1 MSFFKKINK
10 ENPAVSNALFVLC
23 ITLLGVFL
31 RLQYL
36 QKSDF
41 AINDGGMFFTMIQ
54 DLQKNNYIL
63 PHFTSYNLS
72 HIPYAYPPLSFYE
85 GAILNQFLHIDLI
98 TIFRFFPLFFNILS
112 IPTFF
117 FLARE
122 ITRIDRQ
129 ALIATAFYSILLP
142 SFEWLISGGGLTRS
156 PAHTLFIAALYFFLI
171 FLRTR
176 KTRILLFSIVI
187 ASLMTLHH
195 IEYCWILAFSIVLFS
210 VYQLKFK
217 ELVKYGLIFGF
228 GVAVMT
234 SPYWITVI
242 SYHGLAP
249 FISAFSTGDFDFA
262 TSLLRLILLI
272 LTRESLVTYIN
283 VLAILGIWFSLFSR
297 KYRVIIWFLLITFF
311 DPRSA
316 ERLLIFP
323 VTILASYSVEH
334 ILSLMTAPSTS
345 FVGPAIETTENTLL
359 RQSFIG
365 KNFTVFFVGFSILYP
380 FILGFL
386 HTFEGDPSLS
396 GLAVS
401 QREAMNWIKNNT
413 PEDSDFI
420 VMNPNKTW
428 STDSTSEWF
437 PAISER
443 RNLITVQGTEWL
455 PSSTYAD
462 IKRLSSEA
470 KDCFS
475 IGETCLSTW
484 EESNKI
490 NFDYLYI
497 SKQVT
502 PKAYEKCDDLFTNS
516 IQSTQKYLPVF
527 ENEGAAIFKKKY

>member
-1 MSFFKKINK
+1 MSFFTKINK
-10 ENPAVSNALFVLC
+10 DNPAVSNALFVIC

-36 QKSDF
+36 QKTDF

-72 HIPYAYPPLSFYE
+72 QIPYAYPPLSFYE
-85 GAILNQFLHIDLI
+85 GAILNQFLHVDLI
-98 TIFRFFPLFFNILS
+98 TILRFYPLFFNILS
-112 IPTFF
+112 IPAFY
-117 FLARE
+117 FLAKE
-122 ITRIDRQ
+122 ITHIDRQ
-129 ALIATAFYSILLP
+129 ALIATAFYAILLP

-156 PAHTLFIAALYFFLI
+156 PAHSLFIVALYLFLV

-176 KTRILLFSIVI
+176 KTRILIFSII
-187 ASLMTLHH
+187 TAACMTLHH

-217 ELVKYGLIFGF
+217 EFIKYGLIYGF
-228 GVAVMT
+228 GIAILT

-249 FISAFSTGDFDFA
+249 FISAFSTGDFDIA
-262 TSLLRLILLI
+262 TSLWRLILLI

-283 VLAILGIWFSLFSR
+283 VLAIIGIWFSLFSG

-323 VTILASYSVEH
+323 VTIVASYSVEQ
-334 ILSLMTAPSTS
+334 ILSLITVSSTKKVDS
-345 FVGPAIETTENTLL
+345 AIETTENTSL
-359 RQSFIG
+359 RYSFIG
-365 KNFTVFFVGFSILYP
+365 KNFTFFFVGFSILFP

-396 GLAVS
+396 GLPIS

-413 PEDSDFI
+413 PEDSGFV

-437 PAISER
+437 PTISER
-443 RNLITVQGTEWL
+443 RNIITVQGTEWL
-455 PSSTYAD
+455 PSSKYAD
-462 IKRLSSEA
+462 IKRWSTEA

-484 EESNKI
+484 KASNQI
-490 NFDYLYI
+490 DFDYLFI
-497 SKQVT
+497 SKLDT
-502 PKAYEKCDDLFTNS
+502 S
-516 IQSTQKYLPVF
+516 
-527 ENEGAAIFKKKY
+527 ENL

>member
-1 MSFFKKINK
+1 MSFFKKINQD
-10 ENPAVSNALFVLC
+10 NPAVSNALFILC

-36 QKSDF
+36 QKTDF

-72 HIPYAYPPLSFYE
+72 QIPYAYPPLSFYE
-85 GAILNQFLHIDLI
+85 GAFLNQFLHIDLI
-98 TIFRFFPLFFNILS
+98 SILRFYPLFFNILS
-112 IPTFF
+112 IPAFY

-129 ALIATAFYSILLP
+129 ALIATAFYAILLP

-156 PAHTLFIAALYFFLI
+156 PAHTLFIVALYLFLV
-171 FLRTR
+171 FLRNR
-176 KTRILLFSIVI
+176 QWKVLIFSIVF
-187 ASLMTLHH
+187 ASFMTLHH
-195 IEYCWILAFSIVLFS
+195 IEYCWMLAFSIVLFS
-210 VYQLKFK
+210 VYQLRFK
-217 ELVKYGLIFGF
+217 EYVKYGLIYGF
-228 GVAVMT
+228 GVALLT

-249 FISAFSTGDFDFA
+249 FISAFSTGDFDIA
-262 TSLLRLILLI
+262 TSLWRLILLI

-283 VLAILGIWFSLFSR
+283 VLAIIGIWFSLFSR
-297 KYRVIIWFLLITFF
+297 KYRIIFWFLLITFF

-323 VTILASYSVEH
+323 VTILASYTVEK
-334 ILSLMTAPSTS
+334 ILSLMKAPSAIAID
-345 FVGPAIETTENTLL
+345 PAFETTENNSL
-359 RQSFIG
+359 RHSFIG
-365 KNFTVFFVGFSILYP
+365 KNFTFFFVGFSILYP

-386 HTFEGDPSLS
+386 HTFEGDPSLT

-413 PEDSDFI
+413 PEESNF
-420 VMNPNKTW
+420 VVLNPNRTW

-443 RNLITVQGTEWL
+443 RNIITVQGTEWL
-455 PSSTYAD
+455 PASIYSD
-462 IKRLSSEA
+462 IKRWSAEA

-475 IGETCLSTW
+475 IGESCLSTW
-484 EESNKI
+484 EETNRI
-490 NFDYLYI
+490 DFDYLYI
-497 SKQVT
+497 SKLDTSKTCQTCEV
-502 PKAYEKCDDLFTNS
+502 LFTNS
-516 IQSTQKYLPVF
+516 ILSSQKYQPVF
-527 ENEGAAIFKKKY
+527 ENDGAAIFKKKN

>member
-10 ENPAVSNALFVLC
+10 ENPAVSNALIVLC

-36 QKSDF
+36 QKTDF

-54 DLQKNNYIL
+54 DLQNNNYIL

-85 GAILNQFLHIDLI
+85 GAILNQILHIDLI
-98 TIFRFFPLFFNILS
+98 TILRFYPIFFNILS
-112 IPTFF
+112 IPAFY

-122 ITRIDRQ
+122 ITHIDRQ
-129 ALIATAFYSILLP
+129 ALIATAFYVILLP

-156 PAHTLFIAALYFFLI
+156 PAHSLFIAALYLFLV

-176 KTRILLFSIVI
+176 KTRILIFSII
-187 ASLMTLHH
+187 TAACMTLHH
-195 IEYCWILAFSIVLFS
+195 IEYCWVLAFSIVVFS
-210 VYQLKFK
+210 VFQLKFK
-217 ELVKYGLIFGF
+217 EFIQYGLIYGF
-228 GVAVMT
+228 GIALLT

-249 FISAFSTGDFDFA
+249 FISAFSTGDFDIA
-262 TSLLRLILLI
+262 TSFWRLILLI

-323 VTILASYSVEH
+323 VTILASYTIEH

-345 FVGPAIETTENTLL
+345 VVGPAIESTKNTSL
-359 RQSFIG
+359 RHSFIG

-380 FILGFL
+380 FLLGFL
-386 HTFEGDPSLS
+386 HTFEGDPSLT
-396 GLAVS
+396 GLPVS

-413 PEDSDFI
+413 PEDSNF
-420 VMNPNKTW
+420 VVLNTNKTW

-443 RNLITVQGTEWL
+443 RNIITVQGTEWL
-455 PSSTYAD
+455 PASTYLD
-462 IKRLSSEA
+462 IKRWSSEV

-475 IGETCLSTW
+475 IGESCLSTW
-484 EESNKI
+484 GTTNRI
-490 NFDYLYI
+490 GFDYLFI
-497 SKQVT
+497 SKLDT
-502 PKAYEKCDDLFTNS
+502 SKTCEKCDVLFTNS
-516 IQSTQKYLPVF
+516 IQSSQKYLPVF
-527 ENEGAAIFKKKY
+527 ENEGAAIFKKKK